1 MCNYCGCREFPVIAK
16 LTAEHLAIQEVAGSL
31 ARSLRDGDLDA
42 ARPLLAELT
51 DLLEPHTRYEERSLF
66 AGLRH
71 EPDMAETVDELYDE
85 HDAID
90 EVLQTAGRDGIDAP
104 ILLAVVERLY
114 RHIDKEE
121 HGIFPAAVVLLDMSS
136 WDEVSAVG

>member
-16 LTAEHLAIQEVAGSL
+16 LTEEHLAIQEVAGAL

-51 DLLEPHTRYEERSLF
+51 GLLEPHTGYEERTLF
-66 AGLRH
+66 AGLRQ
-71 EPDMAETVDELYDE
+71 EPTMAETVDELYDE
-85 HDAID
+85 HDLID
-90 EVLQTAGRDGIDAP
+90 EVLRTAREQGIDAP
-104 ILLAVVERLY
+104 TLLATVERLY

-121 HGIFPAAVVLLDMSS
+121 HGIFPAAVVLLDMSR
-136 WDEVSAVG
+136 WDEMSTVG